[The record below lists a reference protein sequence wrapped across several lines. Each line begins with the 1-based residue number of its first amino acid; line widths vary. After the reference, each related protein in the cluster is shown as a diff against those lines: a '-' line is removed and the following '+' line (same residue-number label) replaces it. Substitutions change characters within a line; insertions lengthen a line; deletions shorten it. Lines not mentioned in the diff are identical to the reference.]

1 MAKTR
6 QKMPAEPGPEPKNS
20 LLQVDIHEVLRVFDH
35 LPGIC
40 LFVKNRQGRFLRVNR
55 ALLDR
60 LKMKEESEILGSTDY
75 DRYPPHLAD
84 RFAATDRQ
92 VLESDQPVID
102 QAEILYDHTGA
113 LGWFRTS
120 KFPLHGRH
128 GRIVAILGISTP
140 HLSSDVIHYKNPN
153 LGHAIELVRQRRAGP
168 LRVSEVAR
176 KSGVSVRTLNRHFH
190 QSMGITA
197 REFILRNRIQAAAAA
212 LLETDGTISDIAS
225 DHGFFDQSAFTRQFR
240 LRLGITPKAYRA
252 RYQK

>member
-1 MAKTR
+1 MPKSR
-6 QKMPAEPGPEPKNS
+6 QKAPSKSGPELEN
-20 LLQVDIHEVLRVFDH
+20 LFLQVDSREILRVFDH
-35 LPGIC
+35 LPGIH

-92 VLESDQPVID
+92 VLESDQPVIN

-120 KFPLHGRH
+120 KFPLHGRR

-140 HLSSDVIHYKNPN
+140 HLSSDAIYHNPN
-153 LGHAIELVRQRRAGP
+153 LSRAIELVRRHRAGP
-168 LRVSEVAR
+168 LRVSEIAR
-176 KSGVSVRTLNRHFH
+176 ESGVSVRTLNRYFH

-197 REFILRNRIQAAAAA
+197 QEFILRNRIQAAATA
-212 LLETDGTISDIAS
+212 LLETDGALSDIAI

-252 RYQK
+252 GYQE